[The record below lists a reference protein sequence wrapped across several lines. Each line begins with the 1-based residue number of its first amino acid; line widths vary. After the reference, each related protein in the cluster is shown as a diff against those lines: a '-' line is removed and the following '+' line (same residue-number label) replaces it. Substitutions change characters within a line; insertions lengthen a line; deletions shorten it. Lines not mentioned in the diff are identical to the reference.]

1 MTLITIRV
9 RLGLIGVIS
18 SYLENNK
25 LVANNMLVDVV
36 FNYSTLSS
44 LVEASLSSRCRRS
57 SSSSLCSRG

>member
-57 SSSSLCSRG
+57 SSLSLCSRG

>member
-1 MTLITIRV
+1 MTLITERV
-9 RLGLIGVIS
+9 RLGFIGVIS

-44 LVEASLSSRCRRS
+44 LVAASLSSRCRRS
-57 SSSSLCSRG
+57 SSLSLCSRG